1 MSVKKVGSNPNF
13 SQHLD
18 QVLFCRLLENINK
31 RVPINCVG
39 CRGSNSDMMTG
50 LYRNKKPNLDLKNIT
65 LDN

>member
-1 MSVKKVGSNPNF
+1 MSENKVGSNRNF
-13 SQHLD
+13 PQHLD

-31 RVPINCVG
+31 RIPTCVG